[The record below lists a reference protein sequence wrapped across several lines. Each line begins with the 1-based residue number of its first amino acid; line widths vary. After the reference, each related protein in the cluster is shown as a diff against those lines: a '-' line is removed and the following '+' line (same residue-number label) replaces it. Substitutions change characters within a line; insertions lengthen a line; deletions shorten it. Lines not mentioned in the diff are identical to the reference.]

1 MRLVNLVGV
10 FESNDRR
17 RLFWRL
23 QITGWSTTLLIG
35 VGMLAYWPAIQVF
48 LLGVFRAVFGFA
60 VTSFVLRP
68 VLQSIRRQ
76 GRNVRWRAVALLFL
90 LCGLLAITDTVAVG
104 ELARLM
110 GLELHQPGMRQF
122 LSMSVVLRW
131 VLYGFWCILYIGIL
145 YWLDTQQA
153 QLRLAQTEAA
163 MRASELQTLRA
174 QVNPHFLFNALNSI
188 LAESHN
194 AAAVQRITLALAEYL
209 RFSLRQRNDT
219 DLLGVELGALE
230 NYLRVEKAR
239 FEEKLEYVIEADTA
253 SREVQAPV
261 ALIQPLLENAIKYGQ
276 RSSTP
281 PLRIAIT
288 GTVLENKLIVSVKNS
303 GRWVEAESGTSTGT
317 GLTNLRR
324 RLELLYDGRARLTI
338 TRENEEVCAQVE
350 IPTQSPESL

>member
-1 MRLVNLVGV
+1 MNIVGV

-23 QITGWSTTLLIG
+23 QIAGWSTTLLIG

-48 LLGVFRAVFGFA
+48 LLGVFRAVFGFT

-76 GRNVRWRAVALLFL
+76 GRNVRWRDVALLFL
-90 LCGLLAITDTVAVG
+90 LCGLLAITDTAAVG

-131 VLYGFWCILYIGIL
+131 VLYGFWSILYIGIL

-230 NYLRVEKAR
+230 NYLRVEKVR
-239 FEEKLEYVIEADTA
+239 FEEKLEYVIEADAA

-288 GTVLENKLIVSVKNS
+288 GTVLGNKLIVSVTNS
-303 GRWVEAESGTSTGT
+303 GRWEEAEPGTSTGT
-317 GLTNLRR
+317 GLANLRR
-324 RLELLYDGRARLTI
+324 RLELLYDGRASLTI
-338 TRENEEVCAQVE
+338 TREKQEVCAQVE
-350 IPTQSPESL
+350 IPTQPSESL